1 MRSNKPPSMSSKLK
15 LKKFRDTKNTPPE
28 RQKPTPDQV
37 KKLFKN
43 WR

>member
-1 MRSNKPPSMSSKLK
+1 MSAKLK

-28 RQKPTPDQV
+28 KPKLSPDEV